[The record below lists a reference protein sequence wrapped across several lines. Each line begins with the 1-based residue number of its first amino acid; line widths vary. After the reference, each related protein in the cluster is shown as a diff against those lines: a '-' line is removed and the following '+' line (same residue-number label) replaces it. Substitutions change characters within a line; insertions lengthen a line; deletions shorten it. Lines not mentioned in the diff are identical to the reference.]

1 MYLLQIRMGQS
12 YCGSRDRCSLL
23 FWRNDCICQIF
34 WLWSFNFQSIFDIV
48 RFKFVLNYS
57 RSIIQVIE
65 KADQIMPLF
74 VIDTVGNLPGLS
86 GLFVAGVFSGALRYE
101 IVDKEFSDFH
111 ILPFQIG
118 PSLWY
123 CSSLSSGLNSVALI
137 VLEDFIRPFFP
148 SIEDRTATKITKGV
162 AILFGCINFGMV
174 LLVAQVKTIL
184 DVRLKPIFLLNHK
197 WMKWK
202 FN

>member
-1 MYLLQIRMGQS
+1 
-12 YCGSRDRCSLL
+12 
-23 FWRNDCICQIF
+23 
-34 WLWSFNFQSIFDIV
+34 
-48 RFKFVLNYS
+48 
-57 RSIIQVIE
+57 
-65 KADQIMPLF
+65 MPLF

-101 IVDKEFSDFH
+101 IVYKEFSDFH

-197 WMKWK
+197 
-202 FN
+202 